1 MVQNNRKLGA
11 QADQPAKQA
20 AGASDPHE
28 ESGWTGG
35 AKGNPPAPPPQQ
47 TQARPEQPNQ
57 AAAAPAAAASGGPAA
72 AAGGQAAAAAAAAA
86 GVAAGGGRLG
96 FGRQDGVARIVL
108 QVVVELQ
115 RRLVE
120 DAHVGVHDDAAW
132 PPAAAAGEQGPHL
145 VRVGG

>member
-86 GVAAGGGRLG
+86 GDQAG
-96 FGRQDGVARIVL
+96 QADGTFAPDIEEEANSYFQKIYTAQQSIDDIISML
-108 QVVVELQ
+108 QVRHH
-115 RRLVE
+115 RR
-120 DAHVGVHDDAAW
+120 DDM
-132 PPAAAAGEQGPHL
+132 
-145 VRVGG
+145 